1 MSESEKN
8 MIRKARPEELDRIM
22 EIYKTAQD
30 FMIAT
35 GNPTQWARNY
45 PTRELISDDI
55 AGERFYVDEEDGKIH
70 GCFMFR
76 VFEDPTYAKIDDGEW
91 LSDEPYGVIHRVASD
106 GTGHGVFAS
115 IVAFARARAEGLG
128 LRDVRIDTHEDNK
141 PMQHLVGKAG
151 FAYCGIIHLAD
162 GDPRLAYQLTF

>member
-1 MSESEKN
+1 
-8 MIRKARPEELDRIM
+8 MIRKAKPEELDRIM

-106 GTGHGVFAS
+106 GETHRLMGR
-115 IVAFARARAEGLG
+115 IVPFCEGIIKHL
-128 LRDVRIDTHEDNK
+128 RIDTHADNK
-141 PMQHLVGKAG
+141 VMQKQILKNGFTRRGIVYMEDGSPRIAYEKLVK
-151 FAYCGIIHLAD
+151 
-162 GDPRLAYQLTF
+162 

>member
-55 AGERFYVDEEDGKIH
+55 AGGRFYVDEEDGKIH

-106 GTGHGVFAS
+106 GETQWLMGR
-115 IVAFARARAEGLG
+115 IVPFCEGIIKHL
-128 LRDVRIDTHEDNK
+128 RIDTHADNK
-141 PMQHLVGKAG
+141 VMQKLILKNGFTRRGIVYMEDGSPRIAYEKLVK
-151 FAYCGIIHLAD
+151 
-162 GDPRLAYQLTF
+162 

>member
-76 VFEDPTYAKIDDGEW
+76 VFEDPTYGRIDDGEW

-106 GTGHGVFAS
+106 GETHGLMVR
-115 IVAFARARAEGLG
+115 IVPFCEGIIKHL
-128 LRDVRIDTHEDNK
+128 RIDTHADNRVMQRQILKNGFTRRGIVYMEDGSPRIAYEK
-141 PMQHLVGKAG
+141 LVK
-151 FAYCGIIHLAD
+151 
-162 GDPRLAYQLTF
+162 

>member
-45 PTRELISDDI
+45 PARELIADDI

-76 VFEDPTYAKIDDGEW
+76 VFEDPTYGRIDDGEW

-106 GTGHGVFAS
+106 GVTHGLMGR
-115 IVAFARARAEGLG
+115 IVPFCEGIIKHL
-128 LRDVRIDTHEDNK
+128 RIDTHADNK
-141 PMQHLVGKAG
+141 VMQKQILKNGFTRRGIVYMEDGSPRIAYEKLVK
-151 FAYCGIIHLAD
+151 
-162 GDPRLAYQLTF
+162 